1 MNNISP
7 IAGAALAAM
16 LSLSLVAF
24 ADARGGPP
32 GGGGRPGGIP
42 VGGPPGGMPG
52 GARIPNA
59 LPPVTHPNSTNPN
72 GTPPIGKP
80 TSAPDTDRGRS
91 EGKGQ
96 TDTTSHRKPVVGKVA
111 SFNGSTLT
119 LTLPNGTTKTFTVDP
134 HAFGQLKPKQG
145 QNVAVE
151 IKNGSE
157 ASSVVAAD
165 QTIRGTVT
173 ASSLTSVTIKLPN
186 GQTRTI
192 SIAPQ
197 AATRMNLSPGVPV
210 TIVSHD
216 GGASAAAISIR
227 H

>member
-1 MNNISP
+1 MNNISFRSVSV
-7 IAGAALAAM
+7 GALAAL

-24 ADARGGPP
+24 ADASGGP
-32 GGGGRPGGIP
+32 GGGRPGGI
-42 VGGPPGGMPG
+42 GGPPGGMPG
-52 GARIPNA
+52 GARIPTT
-59 LPPVTHPNSTNPN
+59 LPPVIQPNSRNPN
-72 GTPPIGKP
+72 GTPPVGKS
-80 TSAPDTDRGRS
+80 TSAPDTARGRS

-96 TDTTSHRKPVVGKVA
+96 TDTTSHGKPVVGKVA

-151 IKNGSE
+151 MKNGSE

-192 SIAPQ
+192 SVAPQ
-197 AATRMNLSPGVPV
+197 AATRMKLSPGVPV

>member
-1 MNNISP
+1 MNNISLRP
-7 IAGAALAAM
+7 ISIAALAAM

-32 GGGGRPGGIP
+32 GGGGGRPGGIG
-42 VGGPPGGMPG
+42 GGPPGGMPG
-52 GARIPNA
+52 AARIPN
-59 LPPVTHPNSTNPN
+59 TTTPN
-72 GTPPIGKP
+72 GMPPIGRP

-96 TDTTSHRKPVVGKVA
+96 TDTTSHGKPVIGKVA

-134 HAFGQLKPKQG
+134 HAFGQLRPTPG

-151 IKNGSE
+151 TNNGTE

-165 QTIRGTVT
+165 QTISGTVT
-173 ASSLTSVTIKLPN
+173 ATSLTSVTIQLPN

-192 SIAPQ
+192 SVAPQ

-210 TIVSHD
+210 TVVSHD
-216 GGASAAAISIR
+216 GGASAATIRIR